1 MTARSNL
8 NGMRSRVG
16 GARARGAKP
25 AVAPQSLSLADALQ
39 RLAGGDLK
47 LRLPAPVGGR
57 ARGAAAFNTVADRLA
72 SALASS
78 DPSNASLL
86 DNIAA
91 ACAETGDL
99 QVFVAIAGLG
109 RFGELRRQ
117 LGSELAA
124 EILDELCHRLSLHV
138 PEVRL
143 GRVGRTQV
151 EVVFAAASTAEA
163 EHILERA
170 RVALEAPLEIEDQ
183 SIDIDVAIGYAQVLP
198 GDDAVIENAA
208 MALARAHSGHVKIA
222 GFSAEERQVVAA
234 HVQLMRDLHRALS
247 GDELFLHYQPKFRP
261 RTGEIDS
268 VEALIRWNHP
278 EHGLV
283 PPDRFIGL
291 AEETGAIAE
300 VTRWVMHR
308 AIADY
313 KALAAEDLAK
323 PVYVNLSGRLVA
335 DAAFTQWL
343 LSQARELPTGCLGL
357 EITETAIISDPEHA
371 LANLQTLADAGI
383 PIAIDD
389 YGAGLSSLAYLK
401 QLPATELKIDRMFV
415 MGLTSSHRDP
425 LLVRS
430 TIDLAHALEMEIT
443 AEGVENAATLALLR
457 TMGCDLIQ
465 GFFIARPMT
474 LDALRTLLRQGLQ
487 VETDVSFM
495 KSLRRRAE

>member
-1 MTARSNL
+1 MAAPSSPNRMRAR
-8 NGMRSRVG
+8 GG
-16 GARARGAKP
+16 GAGARAAQPRLVSRNP
-25 AVAPQSLSLADALQ
+25 SLPDALQ
-39 RLAGGDLK
+39 RLADGDLK
-47 LRLPAPVGGR
+47 LRLPPASGR
-57 ARGAAAFNTVADRLA
+57 RGRGPAAFNAVADRLA
-72 SALASS
+72 AALASG

-91 ACAETGDL
+91 ACAEAGDL

-117 LGSELAA
+117 LGSELAG
-124 EILDELCHRLSLHV
+124 EILDELCHRLSRHV

-143 GRVGRTQV
+143 GRVGRTQI
-151 EVVFAAASTAEA
+151 EVVFVAHSAADAEQV
-163 EHILERA
+163 LERA
-170 RVALEAPLEIEDQ
+170 RVALEAPLEIKDQ
-183 SIDIDVAIGYAQVLP
+183 SIDIDVAIGYAQAHP
-198 GDDAVIENAA
+198 GDDSVIENAA
-208 MALARAHSGHVKIA
+208 MALARALSGHVKIA
-222 GFSAEERQVVAA
+222 GFSAEERQTVAE

-278 EHGLV
+278 ERGLV
-283 PPDRFIGL
+283 APDQFIGL

-300 VTRWVMHR
+300 VTRWVMQR
-308 AIADY
+308 AIADH
-313 KALAAEDLAK
+313 KALAAENLAR

-335 DAAFTQWL
+335 DANFTQWL
-343 LSQARELPTGCLGL
+343 LTQAREIPAGCIGL

-465 GFFIARPMT
+465 GFFIARPMPIQE
-474 LDALRTLLRQGLQ
+474 LAELLRKGVQ
-487 VETDVSFM
+487 VETDFSFM
-495 KSLRRRAE
+495 QALRRRAD

>member
-1 MTARSNL
+1 MRDRTAKRRIGSP
-8 NGMRSRVG
+8 R
-16 GARARGAKP
+16 
-25 AVAPQSLSLADALQ
+25 LSLDEALQ
-39 RLAGGDLK
+39 RLADGDLTA
-47 LRLPAPVGGR
+47 RLPATPGR
-57 ARGAAAFNTVADRLA
+57 PGRRAAAFNAVADRLA
-72 SALASS
+72 AAVAAS
-78 DPSNASLL
+78 DPATASLL

-91 ACAETGDL
+91 AWSDAEGL
-99 QVFVAIAGLG
+99 AVFVAIIGLG

-124 EILDELCHRLSLHV
+124 DILDELCRRLAAHV

-143 GRVGRTQV
+143 GRVGRTQI
-151 EVVFAAASTAEA
+151 EVLFATPGPADAERL
-163 EHILERA
+163 LERA
-170 RVALEAPLEIEDQ
+170 RAALEAPLEIEDQ
-183 SIDIDVAIGYAQVLP
+183 SIDIDVAIGYAEARP

-208 MALARAHSGHVKIA
+208 MALARAQSGHVKIA
-222 GFSAEERQVVAA
+222 GFSEEERQAVAQRI
-234 HVQLMRDLHRALS
+234 QLMRDLHRALQ
-247 GDELFLHYQPKFRP
+247 GDELSLHYQPKFRP

-278 EHGLV
+278 EHGQV

-300 VTRWVMHR
+300 VTRWVMQR
-308 AIADY
+308 AIADHG
-313 KALAAEDLAK
+313 ALAAENLAR
-323 PVYVNLSGRLVA
+323 PIYVNLSGRLVA
-335 DAAFTQWL
+335 DAGFTQWL
-343 LSQARELPTGCLGL
+343 LAKARELPPGCIGL
-357 EITETAIISDPEHA
+357 EITETAIISDPDHA

-443 AEGVENAATLALLR
+443 AEGVENGATMALLR

-465 GFFIARPMT
+465 GFYIARPMT
-474 LDALRTLLRQGLQ
+474 LTALKTLLRQGLQ
-487 VETDVSFM
+487 VETDFSFM